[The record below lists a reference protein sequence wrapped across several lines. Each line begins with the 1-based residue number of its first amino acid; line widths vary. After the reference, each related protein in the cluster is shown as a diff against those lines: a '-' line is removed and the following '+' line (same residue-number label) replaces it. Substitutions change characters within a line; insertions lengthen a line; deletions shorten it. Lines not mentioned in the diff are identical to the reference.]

1 MIKVN
6 KYNKVKN
13 IQIIIIN
20 QLNNNKK
27 MMILKMNN
35 NLKENNNYSVYK
47 NKLKKNKQQIK
58 LIIKYLLELVLVLIL
73 HNFLNLK
80 NRNN

>member
-1 MIKVN
+1 MIKAN
-6 KYNKVKN
+6 KFNKVKN
-13 IQIIIIN
+13 IQIIIVN

-27 MMILKMNN
+27 MILKMNN

>member
-1 MIKVN
+1 MN

-27 MMILKMNN
+27 MILKMNN